1 MKKTGTNLLLRA
13 GLLIAAF
20 LAANAS
26 TVNCAW
32 AQSTAA
38 PATAPAA
45 TSTAAIGAPGELDEI
60 VVTGTN
66 IKQTIMQTSFAVTVA
81 DQEALK
87 NSSAIG
93 LAALLTTIPGF
104 YGEASAGENNLN
116 ISARGVRGGFLEY
129 ISLQEDGLPIVYNGF
144 LEELEMRRDLTYG
157 EMEVTRGG
165 PSGVLTS
172 NGAAAIVNFLS
183 RKATDTPEGEVA
195 VSYYTYGEVRTDL
208 FYGGPIGNSGDTT
221 GTIGGYYRHGDGVK
235 NVGYDANDGGQ
246 FRATLTHKFDDSTS
260 LMVTY
265 KHIDDHSQFYL
276 PQPVQI
282 SQQGGIQRITP
293 ITGFNA
299 KTDYLQ
305 GSEMELVN
313 VKSPNGDGQAINLK
327 DGIWEKSD
335 TVTFIFSHDWQNEF
349 RLNDSVRIAKIQTID
364 NDLRNLGGN
373 SQIQTASSFLSTGN
387 PLVSNLLSTFAP
399 QGAVGAQL
407 VRVDSGAAV
416 ANPAAMNGNGLVTQM
431 GANQFSQ
438 NIKQVINDA
447 QLLWHTDKNNATL
460 GLLSWRVDMDVSQ
473 NGVNFLMDVTNRAH
487 LLDVAAVNAAG
498 QVVGHLTDNG
508 VLQYDTGYA
517 NGTVNIKSNSIYLND
532 QFQPIDPLRVDAG
545 VRFEKVDYTSLSE
558 NTASNVPLSGVLNPG
573 VIADQAAAGYGTG
586 TYTNGRKDL
595 SGTSWT
601 TGANYQFNDNL
612 AVYGRYSSA
621 IDTGIANFAVFCSGS
636 GCYSPLTRLRFGEV
650 GLRFATSGI
659 YAELIGFRSVNKNI
673 SEVIGNT
680 GQQIFINNVA
690 TGAEFD
696 GKWRPIDEFTLDLSG
711 VAQHSDLTSV
721 GGSTSFDGN
730 QIDRLPNVAVHL
742 TPTVSTPDGRASA
755 YVTVSYIGKRWGD
768 LANTLQLDAYTDI
781 AAGVSYKITPKVTLS
796 AQGTNLTDRFSITEG
811 NPRGNS
817 VVAGTNPYGFARA
830 NLPRTGKI
838 TLDVK
843 F

>member
-1 MKKTGTNLLLRA
+1 MKKSGTYQLLRA
-13 GLLIAAF
+13 SLLIATF
-20 LAANAS
+20 L
-26 TVNCAW
+26 TVNAFIGNLAL
-32 AQSTAA
+32 AQTTATTAA
-38 PATAPAA
+38 PAT
-45 TSTAAIGAPGELDEI
+45 AIGAPGELDEI

-66 IKQTIMQTSFAVTVA
+66 IKQTIMQTSFAVTVV
-81 DQEALK
+81 DQQSLANSPAL
-87 NSSAIG
+87 G
-93 LAALLTTIPGF
+93 LAALLTSIPGF

-129 ISLQEDGLPIVYNGF
+129 ISLQEDGLPLVYNGF

-172 NGAAAIVNFLS
+172 NGAAAIVNFIS

-195 VSYYTYGEVRTDL
+195 VSYYNYGEVRTDV

-221 GTIGGYYRHGDGVK
+221 GTIGGFYRHGDGVK

-246 FRATLTHKFDDSTS
+246 FRMTMTHKFDDSTS

-282 SQQGGIQRITP
+282 TQSGGTQRISP
-293 ITGFNA
+293 IPGFNA
-299 KTDYLQ
+299 ETAYLQ
-305 GSEMELVN
+305 GPETELVN
-313 VKSPNGDGQAINLK
+313 IKSPNGDGQSINLQ
-327 DGIWEKSD
+327 DGIWERSD
-335 TVTFIFSHDWQNEF
+335 TVTFILSHDWQNGF
-349 RLNDSVRIAKIQTID
+349 RLNDSLRIAKIQTID

-373 SQIQTASSFLSTGN
+373 SQIQSAASFLAANGPN
-387 PLVSNLLSTFAP
+387 VVSTFAP
-399 QGAVGAQL
+399 QGAVGAEL
-407 VRVDSGAAV
+407 VRVDSGAV
-416 ANPAAMNGNGLVTQM
+416 ITNPAAMNGNGLVTQM
-431 GANQFSQ
+431 GANQYSQ
-438 NIKQVINDA
+438 SMNQLINDA
-447 QLLWHTDKNNATL
+447 QLIWHTDKNNATL

-473 NGVNFLMDVTNRAH
+473 IGVNFLMDVTNQAH

-498 QVVGHLTDNG
+498 QIVGHLTDNG

-517 NGTVNIKSNSIYLND
+517 NGTVDIKSNSIYLND
-532 QFQPIDPLRVDAG
+532 QFQPIDALRIDAG

-558 NTASNVPLSGVLNPG
+558 NTASNVPLSGVVNAN
-573 VIADQAAAGYGTG
+573 VIADQGAASYGTG
-586 TYTNGRKDL
+586 TYRNGRSDL

-601 TGANYQFNDNL
+601 TGANYQFNDNF
-612 AVYGRYSSA
+612 AVYGRFSTA
-621 IDTGIANFAVFCSGS
+621 MDTGIANFAVFCSGS
-636 GCYSPLTRLRFGEV
+636 GCYSPLTRLRFGELGV
-650 GLRFATSGI
+650 RFATPGI
-659 YAELIGFRSVNKNI
+659 YAELTGFRSVNNNI

-680 GQQIFINNVA
+680 GQQIFIDNVA
-690 TGAEFD
+690 TGVEFD
-696 GKWRPIDEFTLDLSG
+696 GKWRPISEFTLDLSG
-711 VAQHSDLTSV
+711 VLQHSDLTSV
-721 GGSTSFDGN
+721 GGSSTFDGN

-768 LANTLQLDAYTDI
+768 LANTLELDPYTDL
-781 AAGVSYKITPKVTLS
+781 AAGLSYKITQKMTVS

-811 NPRGNS
+811 NPRGNA
-817 VVAGTNPYGFARA
+817 VVAGSNPYGFARA
-830 NLPRTGKI
+830 NLPRTGKLM
-838 TLDVK
+838 LDVK